1 MVSRDLAGRGVRDG
15 RVLSAMG
22 KVPRER
28 FVGAAERE
36 LAYAD
41 HPLGIGCGQTISQP
55 YIVGLMTEMLGLV
68 GTERVLEIGTGSG
81 YQAAVLGELAGE
93 VFSVERHAGLA
104 ESAGRLLAELGYR
117 NVRLRVGDGTLGW
130 PEQAPFDAIIVTAA
144 APGVP
149 PSLKSQL
156 ADGGRLVIPVGCGFG
171 QQLLAVRREGG
182 EFSETPGIPCV
193 FVPLVGKEGY

>member
-1 MVSRDLAGRGVRDG
+1 MGR
-15 RVLSAMG
+15 
-22 KVPRER
+22 VPRER
-28 FVGAAERE
+28 FVAAAERE

-81 YQAAVLGELAGE
+81 YQAAILAELAGE

-104 ESAGRLLAELGYR
+104 ESAGRLLAELGCR

-144 APGVP
+144 APRVP

-182 EFSETPGIPCV
+182 QFSETPGIPCV